1 MSTKLAMAAGVAA
14 LLAFTALAA
23 MAGCADAESPGL
35 THELSTPPLTTHEL
49 TAADVDA
56 WLDGYLPFALAQ
68 ADIAG
73 AVVVVVKDGQVL
85 TQRGYGYADVAAR
98 RRIDPATTMFRP
110 GSISKLF
117 TWTAV
122 MQLVEEGKI
131 DLDVD
136 VNRYIDFTIPP
147 FDGKPITMRNI
158 MTHTPGFE
166 AALKHLIIFEGAGSV
181 PSLGEA
187 LKQRLP
193 QRVFA
198 PGTTGA
204 YSNYAVGLAG
214 YIVERVSGTPFEDYV
229 ERKVFA
235 PLGMTHATFRQP
247 LPAALAPF
255 MAKGYRLKSLGPE
268 PYELVTLPP
277 AGSMAVSAAD
287 MAKFMIA
294 HLDQGA
300 GLMQPATAQLM
311 HDPAHVAVPGVDRMA
326 LGFIE
331 QRVNGLEAI
340 GHGGDAINFH
350 SDLWLLPAQHVG
362 LFISMNSAGT
372 GRATH
377 EIRLA
382 LFQQFGN
389 RYFSE
394 ARAAPRVE
402 LPTAKEHAKML
413 AGSYIASN
421 GSFTNFV
428 DIANFIGQSKIGLD
442 KDGRPLIPSLPD
454 FAGAPRQWIE
464 IAPFQWQDAQGPERL
479 AAQVSEGRVVRWGV
493 DDDAPTNV
501 FDRAPWYRDAAWLQP
516 LALIALIVIALTAL
530 SWPILAVARRRYAAA
545 NSLRGAGLINY
556 RLIRGF
562 SWLTLIVLAGWMSL
576 LDLRSIVMDSIDG
589 RVWLLEIAGTLGGFG
604 LVFSAIWNLWRARS
618 RPRGRVGMICSAVL
632 LLAALTMLDVMLTF
646 HLIGFGAKF

>member
-1 MSTKLAMAAGVAA
+1 MTVGAA
-14 LLAFTALAA
+14 LLALLAS
-23 MAGCADAESPGL
+23 AGRAGSTEAESPGP
-35 THELSTPPLTTHEL
+35 THELSAP
-49 TAADVDA
+49 DVDA

-85 TQRGYGYADVAAR
+85 TQRGYGYADVTAR
-98 RRIDPATTMFRP
+98 RRIDPATTLFRP

-122 MQLVEEGKI
+122 MQLVEQGKL

-136 VNRYIDFTIPP
+136 VNRYLDFTIPP
-147 FDGKPITMRNI
+147 FDGKPVTMRNI

-166 AALKHLIIFEGAGSV
+166 AALKHLIVFEGSGPV

-193 QRVFA
+193 KRVFA

-214 YIVERVSGTPFEDYV
+214 YIVERVSGMKFEDYI

-235 PLGMTHATFRQP
+235 PLHMAHATFRQP

-255 MAKGYRLKSLGPE
+255 MSKGYRLGSLDPE
-268 PYELVTLPP
+268 PYEFVTLPP
-277 AGSMAVSAAD
+277 AGALAVSAGD

-311 HDPAHVAVPGVDRMA
+311 HDPEFTAVPGVDQMA

-350 SDLWLLPAQHVG
+350 SDLWLLPARHVG
-362 LFISMNSAGT
+362 LFMSMNSAGT

-382 LFQQFGN
+382 LLQQFAE
-389 RYFSE
+389 RYFPQASG
-394 ARAAPRVE
+394 APRIE
-402 LPTAKEHAKML
+402 LSSAREHARML
-413 AGSYIASN
+413 TGSYIASN
-421 GSFTNFV
+421 GSFSNFI
-428 DIANFIGQSKIGLD
+428 DIVNFIGQTRIGLD
-442 KDGRPLIPSLPD
+442 GDGRPLIAGLPN
-454 FAGAPRQWIE
+454 FAGAPRHWVE
-464 IAPFQWQDAQGPERL
+464 VAPFQWQDAQGPERL
-479 AAQVSEGRVVRWGV
+479 AAQVADGRVVRWGV

-501 FDRAPWYRDAAWLQP
+501 FDRAPWYRDAAWLKP
-516 LALIALIVIALTAL
+516 AALIALMVIVLTGL
-530 SWPILAVARRRYAAA
+530 SWPAAAIARRRYGAA
-545 NSLRGAGLINY
+545 SPLIGADLMGY
-556 RLIRGF
+556 RLVRGF
-562 SWLTLIVLAGWMSL
+562 SWLTLIVLAGWMSQL
-576 LDLRSIVMDSIDG
+576 ELRTLVMENIDG
-589 RVWLLEIAGTLGGFG
+589 RVWLLEIAGALGGFG
-604 LVFSAIWNLWRARS
+604 LAGAAIWNLWRVRS
-618 RPRGRVGMICSAVL
+618 QPRGRIVAICRVVQVL
-632 LLAALTMLDVMLTF
+632 VALTMLYVMLAF
-646 HLIGFGAKF
+646 HLISFGTRF

>member
-1 MSTKLAMAAGVAA
+1 MQRKLATRIGVAA
-14 LLAFTALAA
+14 LLGLVASAGTA
-23 MAGCADAESPGL
+23 GTPDAESL
-35 THELSTPPLTTHEL
+35 RQSHEL

-56 WLDGYLPFALAQ
+56 WLDGYLPHALAQ

-73 AVVVVVKDGQVL
+73 AVVVIVKDGQIL

-98 RRIDPATTMFRP
+98 QRVDPATTLFRP
-110 GSISKLF
+110 GSISKLL

-122 MQLVEEGKI
+122 MQLVEQRKI

-136 VNRYIDFTIPP
+136 VNRYLDFAIPP
-147 FDGKPITMRNI
+147 FGGKPITMRNI

-166 AALKHLIIFEGAGSV
+166 AALKHLIVFEGQSPV
-181 PSLGEA
+181 PALGDA

-193 QRVFA
+193 KRVFA

-214 YIVERVSGTPFEDYV
+214 YIVERVSGMPFESYI
-229 ERKVFA
+229 ERNIFT

-255 MAKGYRLKSLGPE
+255 MSKGYALASADPE
-268 PYELVTLPP
+268 PYEFVTLPP
-277 AGSMAVSAAD
+277 AGALAVSAGD

-311 HDPAHVAVPGVDRMA
+311 HDPAHSAVPGVDRMA
-326 LGFIE
+326 LGFYE
-331 QRVNGLEAI
+331 QRVNGLGAI

-350 SDLWLLPAQHVG
+350 SDLQLFPLQHVG
-362 LFISMNSAGT
+362 MFMSMNSAGI

-382 LFQQFGN
+382 LFQQFGE
-389 RYFSE
+389 RYFPE
-394 ARAAPRVE
+394 ADAVPLVE
-402 LPTAKEHAKML
+402 LSSAKEHAKML

-421 GSFTNFV
+421 GSFSNFV
-428 DIANFIGQSKIGLD
+428 DVGNFIGQTKIGLD
-442 KDGRPLIPSLPD
+442 NDGRPLIPSLPN

-464 IAPFQWQDAQGPERL
+464 VAPFQWHDAHGPERL
-479 AAQVSEGRVVRWGV
+479 AAQVVNGRVVRWGV

-501 FDRAPWYRDAAWLQP
+501 YDRVPWYRDAAWLKP
-516 LALIALIVIALTAL
+516 LCIIALVVVALTAL
-530 SWPILAVARRRYAAA
+530 SWPAAALARRRYGAA
-545 NSLRGAGLINY
+545 NPLIGADLLRY
-556 RLIRGF
+556 RLLRGF
-562 SWLTLIVLAGWMSL
+562 SWLTLLVLAGWLSL
-576 LDLRSIVMDSIDG
+576 LGLRTIVMANIDG
-589 RVWLLEIAGTLGGFG
+589 TIWLLEVAGTLGAFG
-604 LVFSAIWNLWRARS
+604 LAAVALWNLVRVGS
-618 RPRGRVGMICSAVL
+618 RPRGRIAVIWGGVQA
-632 LLAALTMLDVMLTF
+632 LAALVVLDAMLTF
-646 HLIGFGAKF
+646 HLISFGTRF